1 MARKPVRRHRPRQR
15 PQQRQ
20 HRDLIPMPKRP
31 YRDSAL
37 FHLALGSL
45 LLLVAW
51 LTGGDLLRA
60 VVVAVGYVV
69 IAIGWSWWRFRRR
82 LQREADAETA
92 AAAPSQNGRPR

>member
-1 MARKPVRRHRPRQR
+1 
-15 PQQRQ
+15 
-20 HRDLIPMPKRP
+20 MPKRP

-37 FHLALGSL
+37 FHLVLGSL

-69 IAIGWSWWRFRRR
+69 IAIAWSWWRFRQR
-82 LQREADAETA
+82 LNREADAEA
-92 AAAPSQNGRPR
+92 AAAPSRNGRVR